1 LGEVASIGRKREH
14 MGDNVL
20 LIEDGPA
27 EAQALIEALADPRA
41 GRAMSN
47 GSHGSMRACSG

>member
-1 LGEVASIGRKREH
+1 LGEGASIGRKREH

-47 GSHGSMRACSG
+47 GSPAR